1 MSKEQDASSPS
12 GQPPHNG
19 DESNGQW
26 APAIDPTTGRP
37 ILLAPQRQHRP
48 MLTATESKAA
58 DCPFCAG
65 NEAETPPEIMA
76 LRAAGAPPDSPGWT
90 VRVVPN
96 KYPANAHHEV
106 IIVGGDHCEQPADVA
121 ADDWAEVIG
130 VWQQR
135 IRALEA
141 RPGVACAFLFKN
153 VGRFAGAS
161 IPHCHSQ
168 LLGLDRPPPRLDLE
182 LAHTSQLTACPWCQ
196 AIDKATAQQHVLAT
210 GPHHLALLPDPPKL
224 PFEMWLLPRR
234 CDDDFLQTDASS
246 LATVLYESFRIVH
259 DRLDRPAFNLWL
271 HRLPGERFHW
281 HFELQP
287 RTGQVA
293 GLELGGDMYINSIP
307 TAEAARRLLDP
318 KP

>member
-1 MSKEQDASSPS
+1 MSQRQGADPEPD
-12 GQPPHNG
+12 QPTADHG
-19 DESNGQW
+19 GSNKNPG
-26 APAIDPTTGRP
+26 PAVDPTTGRP

-48 MLTATESKAA
+48 MLTAAQDKAVS
-58 DCPFCAG
+58 CPFCEG
-65 NEAETPPEIMA
+65 NEAETPPEVMA
-76 LRAAGAPPDSPGWT
+76 LRAADSAPDSPGWT

-96 KYPANAHHEV
+96 KYPASAHHEV
-106 IIVGGDHCEQPADVA
+106 IIVGQSHAEQPADIPA
-121 ADDWAEVIG
+121 EEWADVIG
-130 VWQQR
+130 VWQAR
-135 IRALEA
+135 IRELEA
-141 RPGVACAFLFKN
+141 RPDVACAFLFKN

-182 LAHTSQLTACPWCQ
+182 LAQSRKMDSCPWCD
-196 AIDKATAQQHVLAT
+196 AIEQATARQHVLAA
-210 GPHHLALLPDPPKL
+210 GPQHLCLLPDPPKL

-234 CDDDFLQTDASS
+234 CEDDFLTTDASS
-246 LATVLYESFRIVH
+246 LAKVLHDAFRIVR

-307 TAEAARRLLDP
+307 TDEAARRLLDP
-318 KP
+318 KS